1 MTAIQICALISI
13 IFAAA
18 ILYWV
23 GYRGGLIDGRIEGI
37 DEGKANQQSDSSGAI
52 RDLELLLEQAQ
63 THHKQLLAHYKR
75 ALDASKLGE
84 PARQTLLDIAEK
96 LRIAAET
103 FSAFRTGKKLERDS
117 LTLRDQA
124 LAMAAL
130 LDPAAPE
137 MAATEVNNSTTEAQ
151 TRRLVIG
158 ESPKIKMCPKEAE
171 KAALYF
177 RSTHQDAVAQQ
188 KKACGGDV

>member
-37 DEGKANQQSDSSGAI
+37 DQGKAIQQSDSSGAI

-63 THHKQLLAHYKR
+63 SHHKQLFAHYKR

-84 PARQTLLDIAEK
+84 PARQTLLDIADK

-117 LTLRDQA
+117 LALRDQA

-130 LDPAAPE
+130 LDPVSPKLEPAP
-137 MAATEVNNSTTEAQ
+137 ANSSTTKPKGRWVIERGPTEAMCPEEARKAVRFFRTEAELQ
-151 TRRLVIG
+151 TRN
-158 ESPKIKMCPKEAE
+158 
-171 KAALYF
+171 
-177 RSTHQDAVAQQ
+177 Q
-188 KKACGGDV
+188 KTVGGDV

>member
-37 DEGKANQQSDSSGAI
+37 DEGKAIQQSDSSGAI
-52 RDLELLLEQAQ
+52 RDLELLLEQAR
-63 THHKQLLAHYKR
+63 THHKQLFAHYKR

-84 PARQTLLDIAEK
+84 PARQTLLDIADK

-117 LTLRDQA
+117 LALRDQA

-130 LDPAAPE
+130 LDPVSPKLEPAP
-137 MAATEVNNSTTEAQ
+137 ANSSTTKPEGRWVTERGPA
-151 TRRLVIG
+151 
-158 ESPKIKMCPKEAE
+158 EPMCPEEARKALLFFRTEAE
-171 KAALYF
+171 LHTRNQKA
-177 RSTHQDAVAQQ
+177 V
-188 KKACGGDV
+188 GGDV

>member
-37 DEGKANQQSDSSGAI
+37 DEGKAIQQSDSSGAI
-52 RDLELLLEQAQ
+52 QNLELLLEQAQ

-84 PARQTLLDIAEK
+84 PARQTLLDIADK

-103 FSAFRTGKKLERDS
+103 FSAFRTGKKIERDS
-117 LTLRDQA
+117 LALRDQA

-130 LDPAAPE
+130 LDPATPKLESTPANSSI
-137 MAATEVNNSTTEAQ
+137 TEPQGQWVIERGPTEA
-151 TRRLVIG
+151 
-158 ESPKIKMCPKEAE
+158 MCPEEARKALLFFRTEAE
-171 KAALYF
+171 LHTRNQKA
-177 RSTHQDAVAQQ
+177 V
-188 KKACGGDV
+188 GGDA

>member
-1 MTAIQICALISI
+1 MTAIQIYALISI
-13 IFAAA
+13 VIAAA
-18 ILYWV
+18 LLYWV

-37 DEGKANQQSDSSGAI
+37 DEGKAIQQSDNAGEI
-52 RDLELLLEQAQ
+52 RDLKLLLDQAQ
-63 THHKQLLAHYKR
+63 RNHKQLYSHYKQ
-75 ALDASKLGE
+75 ALAASKLGE

-130 LDPAAPE
+130 LGPVAPKLE
-137 MAATEVNNSTTEAQ
+137 TTLE
-151 TRRLVIG
+151 LSLIH
-158 ESPKIKMCPKEAE
+158 I
-171 KAALYF
+171 
-177 RSTHQDAVAQQ
+177 
-188 KKACGGDV
+188 

>member
-37 DEGKANQQSDSSGAI
+37 DEGKAIQQSGSSGAI
-52 RDLELLLEQAQ
+52 RDLELLLEQGQ

-84 PARQTLLDIAEK
+84 PARQTLLDIADK

-117 LTLRDQA
+117 LALRDQA

-130 LDPAAPE
+130 LDPASPKLEPAP
-137 MAATEVNNSTTEAQ
+137 ANSSTTKPKGRWVIERGPTEAMCPEEARKAVRFFRTEAELQ
-151 TRRLVIG
+151 TRNQR
-158 ESPKIKMCPKEAE
+158 
-171 KAALYF
+171 AA
-177 RSTHQDAVAQQ
+177 
-188 KKACGGDV
+188 GGDV

>member
-1 MTAIQICALISI
+1 MTAIQIFALISI

-37 DEGKANQQSDSSGAI
+37 DEGKAIQQSDNSGAI
-52 RDLELLLEQAQ
+52 EDLKRLLDQAQ
-63 THHKQLLAHYKR
+63 AQYMKLYSHYER
-75 ALDASKLGE
+75 ALAASKLGE
-84 PARQTLLDIAEK
+84 PSRQTLLEIAEK

-103 FSAFRTGKKLERDS
+103 FSAFRTGKKLERDT

-130 LDPAAPE
+130 LGPVAPKLE
-137 MAATEVNNSTTEAQ
+137 LAPSSSSITEPQGRWVIERGPTEA
-151 TRRLVIG
+151 
-158 ESPKIKMCPKEAE
+158 MCPAEARKAVQFFRTEAE
-171 KAALYF
+171 IHKRNQTAF
-177 RSTHQDAVAQQ
+177 
-188 KKACGGDV
+188 GGDV

>member
-1 MTAIQICALISI
+1 MTAIQIFALISI

-37 DEGKANQQSDSSGAI
+37 DEGKAIQQSDSSGAI
-52 RDLELLLEQAQ
+52 RDLELSLEQAQ
-63 THHKQLLAHYKR
+63 THHKQLFAHYMR

-84 PARQTLLDIAEK
+84 PARKTLLDIAEK

-117 LTLRDQA
+117 LALRDQA

-130 LDPAAPE
+130 LDPAAPKLE
-137 MAATEVNNSTTEAQ
+137 PTPANSSITEPQGRWVIQREQTEPMCPAEARKAAQFFRTEAELH
-151 TRRLVIG
+151 TRNQ
-158 ESPKIKMCPKEAE
+158 
-171 KAALYF
+171 KA
-177 RSTHQDAVAQQ
+177 V
-188 KKACGGDV
+188 GGDV

>member
-1 MTAIQICALISI
+1 MTSIQICALISI

-37 DEGKANQQSDSSGAI
+37 DEGKAIQQSDSSGTI
-52 RDLELLLEQAQ
+52 QNLELLLEQAL

-117 LTLRDQA
+117 LALRDRA

-130 LDPAAPE
+130 LDPAAPKLE
-137 MAATEVNNSTTEAQ
+137 LTRANSSITEPQGRWVVERGPTEA
-151 TRRLVIG
+151 
-158 ESPKIKMCPKEAE
+158 MCPEEVRKALLFFRTEAE
-171 KAALYF
+171 LHARNQKA
-177 RSTHQDAVAQQ
+177 V
-188 KKACGGDV
+188 GGAA

>member
-37 DEGKANQQSDSSGAI
+37 DEGKAIQQSDSSGAI
-52 RDLELLLEQAQ
+52 RDLELLLEQAR
-63 THHKQLLAHYKR
+63 THHKQLFAHYKR

-84 PARQTLLDIAEK
+84 PARQTLLDIADK

-117 LTLRDQA
+117 LALRDQA

-130 LDPAAPE
+130 LDQAAPKLE
-137 MAATEVNNSTTEAQ
+137 PTPANSSITEPQGLWVIERGPTEA
-151 TRRLVIG
+151 
-158 ESPKIKMCPKEAE
+158 MCPEEARKALLFFRTEAE
-171 KAALYF
+171 LHTRNQKA
-177 RSTHQDAVAQQ
+177 V
-188 KKACGGDV
+188 GGDV

>member
-1 MTAIQICALISI
+1 MTAIQICAFISI

-37 DEGKANQQSDSSGAI
+37 DEGKAIQQSDSSGAI
-52 RDLELLLEQAQ
+52 RGLELLLEQAQ
-63 THHKQLLAHYKR
+63 THHKQLFAHYKR
-75 ALDASKLGE
+75 ALDASKMGE
-84 PARQTLLDIAEK
+84 PARQTLLDIADK

-117 LTLRDQA
+117 LALRDQA

-130 LDPAAPE
+130 LDPVSPKLEPAP
-137 MAATEVNNSTTEAQ
+137 ANSSTTKPKGRWVIERGPTEAMCPEEARKAVRCFRTETELQ
-151 TRRLVIG
+151 TRN
-158 ESPKIKMCPKEAE
+158 
-171 KAALYF
+171 
-177 RSTHQDAVAQQ
+177 Q
-188 KKACGGDV
+188 KTVGGDV

>member
-1 MTAIQICALISI
+1 M
-13 IFAAA
+13 
-18 ILYWV
+18 
-23 GYRGGLIDGRIEGI
+23 
-37 DEGKANQQSDSSGAI
+37 I
-52 RDLELLLEQAQ
+52 RNGV
-63 THHKQLLAHYKR
+63 H
-75 ALDASKLGE
+75 
-84 PARQTLLDIAEK
+84 PARQTLLDIADK

-137 MAATEVNNSTTEAQ
+137 MAATEVNNSTPEAQ

-158 ESPKIKMCPKEAE
+158 ESPKIKMCPKDAE

-177 RSTHQDAVAQQ
+177 RSTHQDALAQQ
-188 KKACGGDV
+188 NKACGGDV

>member
-1 MTAIQICALISI
+1 MTAIQICALISLVIGAVI
-13 IFAAA
+13 I
-18 ILYWV
+18 YWT
-23 GYRGGLIDGRIEGI
+23 GYRCGLIDGRIEGI
-37 DEGKANQQSDSSGAI
+37 DEGKAIQQSDSSGAI
-52 RDLELLLEQAQ
+52 RNLELLLEQAR
-63 THHKQLLAHYKR
+63 THHKQLFTHYKR

-84 PARQTLLDIAEK
+84 PARQTLVDIADM

-117 LTLRDQA
+117 LTLRDQS

-130 LDPAAPE
+130 LDPAAQE
-137 MAATEVNNSTTEAQ
+137 MAVAEVKNSTTEAQ

-158 ESPKIKMCPKEAE
+158 ESPKIKMCPKDAE

-177 RSTHQDAVAQQ
+177 RSTHEDVVAQQ
-188 KKACGGDV
+188 NKSCGGGV

>member
-1 MTAIQICALISI
+1 MTAIQIFALISI

-37 DEGKANQQSDSSGAI
+37 DEGKAIQQSDSSGAI

-63 THHKQLLAHYKR
+63 THHKQLFAHYKR

-84 PARQTLLDIAEK
+84 PARKTLLDIAEK

-103 FSAFRTGKKLERDS
+103 FSAFRTGKKLERDT

-130 LDPAAPE
+130 LGPEAPKPEPAPANSSI
-137 MAATEVNNSTTEAQ
+137 TEPQGRWVIERGPTEA
-151 TRRLVIG
+151 
-158 ESPKIKMCPKEAE
+158 MCPAEALKALQFFRTEAE
-171 KAALYF
+171 IYKRNQTAI
-177 RSTHQDAVAQQ
+177 
-188 KKACGGDV
+188 GGDV